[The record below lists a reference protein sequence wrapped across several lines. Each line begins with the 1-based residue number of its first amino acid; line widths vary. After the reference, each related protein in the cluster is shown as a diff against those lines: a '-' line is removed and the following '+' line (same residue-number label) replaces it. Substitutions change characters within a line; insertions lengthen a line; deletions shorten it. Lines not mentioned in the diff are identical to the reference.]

1 MIICEKLFSFL
12 TNKDGYTNEIIKSA
26 YVIFE
31 YIENNKKRISIR
43 KIRLMDDNPN
53 SMFFRF
59 RECVLFLDKK
69 SPSITLDGIAIN
81 ILYVSYNKEY
91 TAKEAFESTLEGTSL
106 SDFIFTTDIFSEVY
120 PAFKICYP
128 SNRAT
133 FGYVFKRKHNGKN
146 DSGFIV
152 DSNFNCQI
160 NKDYNV
166 KFSIENSFSFR
177 DCIEIEEADYNTYG
191 IFLGYI
197 GRHRILVCYYNE
209 KSKSFELK
217 EVFTNVNRNRTID
230 FYKLMYS
237 IMEYGIP
244 IGCYINDFNE
254 DHSLMDVPSG
264 KVVLMKRYAIN
275 SPKVISSWYS
285 IVRMVVKDKT
295 TNKYNCLSFFNI
307 SISDKSSNRRTGET
321 SYNCVT
327 ISDSMDACN
336 PDDIVRFL
344 NLISTNELDYKDL
357 VDRGV
362 INNKLA
368 SDNFINQVS
377 KFAECDSECTISNS
391 DSNDNQKSEEY
402 KIFDFVIAKNKKDG
416 RVAVYQYQNQND
428 LYYNMIGG
436 VSCSKEYFEI
446 MPYKGNEHLVK

>member
-1 MIICEKLFSFL
+1 MVICEKLFDFL

-26 YVIFE
+26 NVIFE

-59 RECVLFLDKK
+59 RERVLFLDRK
-69 SPSITLDGIAIN
+69 SLLITPDGTTIN

-106 SDFIFTTDIFSEVY
+106 SDFVFTTDTLLEVH

-128 SNRAT
+128 SNMAAS
-133 FGYVFKRKHNGKN
+133 GYVFERKTGDKN
-146 DSGFIV
+146 NFGFIV
-152 DSNFNCQI
+152 DNNFNCQI

-166 KFSIENSFSFR
+166 KFSTENSFLFR
-177 DCIEIEEADYNTYG
+177 ECIEIEDADYNTYG
-191 IFLGYI
+191 MFLGYI
-197 GRHRILVCYYNE
+197 GRHKILVCYYNE
-209 KSKSFELK
+209 KSKSFKLK
-217 EVFTNVNRNRTID
+217 EVFTNVNGNRTID

-237 IMEYGIP
+237 IMEDGVP

-254 DHSLMDVPSG
+254 DCSLMDVPSG

-275 SPKVISSWYS
+275 NPKVISSWYS
-285 IVRMVVKDKT
+285 IVKMAVKDKT
-295 TNKYNCLSFFNI
+295 TNKYSCLSFFNI
-307 SISDKSSNRRTGET
+307 SISDKSSNKRTGET

-327 ISDSMDACN
+327 TSDSMDVCN

-357 VDRGV
+357 IDRGV

-377 KFAECDSECTISNS
+377 KFAKCDGECTISNS
-391 DSNDNQKSEEY
+391 DSNDNRKSEEY
-402 KIFDFVIAKNKKDG
+402 KIFDFVIVRNKKDG
-416 RVAVYQYQNQND
+416 RMTICQYQNQSD
-428 LYYNMIGG
+428 SCYNMIGG
-436 VSCSKEYFEI
+436 MSCSKEYFEI
-446 MPYKGNEHLVK
+446 MPYKGNEHLIK

>member
-1 MIICEKLFSFL
+1 MIICEKPFNFL
-12 TNKDGYTNEIIKSA
+12 ANKDKYTDEIIKSA

-31 YIENNKKRISIR
+31 YIRNNKKRISIR
-43 KIRLMDDNPN
+43 KIRLNDNSSN

-59 RECVLFLDKK
+59 REHILFLDGKF
-69 SPSITLDGIAIN
+69 SLIIPDGIVIN
-81 ILYVSYNKEY
+81 ILYISYNKEY
-91 TAKEAFESTLEGTSL
+91 TAKEAFESTLEGASL
-106 SDFIFTTDIFSEVY
+106 SDFVFTTDNSLEVH
-120 PAFKICYP
+120 PAFRICYP
-128 SNRAT
+128 PNLTAV
-133 FGYVFKRKHNGKN
+133 GYGFKRRLDNEN
-146 DSGFIV
+146 DFGFIV
-152 DSNFNCQI
+152 DNNFNCRI

-166 KFSIENSFSFR
+166 RFSIENSFSFR
-177 DCIEIEEADYNTYG
+177 DCIEVEETGGNVCG
-191 IFLGYI
+191 MFLGYI
-197 GRHRILVCYYNE
+197 GRYKILMCCYNE
-209 KSKSFELK
+209 KLKSFELK
-217 EVFTNVNRNRTID
+217 EVFINANRNRIID
-230 FYKLMYS
+230 FYRFMYS
-237 IMEYGIP
+237 IMESGVSIVY
-244 IGCYINDFNE
+244 YINDFNE
-254 DHSLMDVPSG
+254 DCSLMSIPSG

-285 IVRMVVKDKT
+285 IVKMAVKDKT

-307 SISDKSSNRRTGET
+307 SISDKSSNKCTGET

-327 ISDSMDACN
+327 TSDSMDVCN

-357 VDRGV
+357 IDRGV

-377 KFAECDSECTISNS
+377 KFAECDGECTISNNGS
-391 DSNDNQKSEEY
+391 DDNQKSEEY

-416 RVAVYQYQNQND
+416 HVAVYQYQNQND

-446 MPYKGNEHLVK
+446 MPYKGNEHLIK